1 MTHVVQQQH
10 TVQKSTRATRTLV
23 RARTILARTTGF
35 VVKGFRLLGGPF
47 FAGGH
52 DTGTLRLFALNNA
65 AFYDLL
71 ARLFL
76 FHYGMFKRSPIFCIM
91 YEHVVVEHLLLYC
104 KHSTAQCS
112 AISPHKAGNTLVVSP
127 RGVTELSR

>member
-47 FAGGH
+47 LGGRH
-52 DTGTLRLFALNNA
+52 DTGTLLSGWWSWLCPLPWVHLVAPHDEFSSSNSVHDSHIRAYVGPFLEPFL
-65 AFYDLL
+65 AFKPDTS
-71 ARLFL
+71 
-76 FHYGMFKRSPIFCIM
+76 M
-91 YEHVVVEHLLLYC
+91 
-104 KHSTAQCS
+104 
-112 AISPHKAGNTLVVSP
+112 LVVLTKS
-127 RGVTELSR
+127 